1 MPNYKYEMEILTPLH
16 IGSGEKIYPLEYVI
30 DKEFIRVNMDK
41 LFAEPSFQREMF
53 IRESKKRD
61 FYLGAFDKNNS
72 LKYPLYE
79 TAVALSTASE
89 LTNNLGTPNA
99 LVLDFIKEGKNFYIP
114 GSSLKGAIRTAM
126 LWNFLQEANIR
137 SEFEGSLKKELVR
150 KKDPKEGRR
159 VKRERFSLSSEETIL
174 GRPNY
179 SLLKALHV
187 GDSDFLSPSSIS
199 SSISVEVSKVV
210 SKTEDGF
217 KWKQLGRDGGNTDNP
232 KEATPIFFEA
242 VKSGTKIKGSIKIDE
257 FLLRDEIAATLKFRD
272 AALLKGLVKTCNAF
286 AHHHLEKERNF
297 FKPIGLKEIHD
308 EIERIKKISLTD
320 NEFLLHFAWGSGYEA
335 KALGNTIDKSLFNEI
350 RNERDLG
357 KNLGRRGM
365 EFPKTRKVV
374 FEDGKPKTVTG
385 WVKVSLKE

>member
-30 DKEFIRVNMDK
+30 DKEVIRVNMDK
-41 LFAEPSFQREMF
+41 LFAEPSFQRETF

-72 LKYPLYE
+72 LKYPLYKI
-79 TAVALSTASE
+79 AIALSTASE
-89 LTNNLGTPNA
+89 LTDNIGTSNA

-114 GSSLKGAIRTAM
+114 GSSLKGAIRTAV
-126 LWNFLQEANIR
+126 LWNFLQKANIR
-137 SEFEGSLKKELVR
+137 SEFEGSLKRELVR

-159 VKRERFSLSSEETIL
+159 VKKQRFSLSSEEAIL

-199 SSISVEVSKVV
+199 VEVSRVL
-210 SKTEDGF
+210 SKTGNGF

-242 VKSGTKIKGSIKIDE
+242 VKSGTEIKGNIKIDE
-257 FLLRDEIAATLKFRD
+257 FLLSQEIAAALKLRD
-272 AALLKGLVKTCNAF
+272 TALLKKLAKTCNTF
-286 AHHHLEKERNF
+286 AHRHLEKEWDF
-297 FKPIGLKEIHD
+297 FKPIGLKEIQD
-308 EIERIKKISLTD
+308 EIERIKNISLTD

-335 KALGNTIDKSLFNEI
+335 KALGNAIDKSLFNEI

-357 KNLGRRGM
+357 KNLGKRGM
-365 EFPKTRKVV
+365 EFPKTRKIV
-374 FEDGKPKTVTG
+374 FEDGKPRTVTG

>member
-1 MPNYKYEMEILTPLH
+1 MPNYKYEIEVLTSLH

-72 LKYPLYE
+72 LKYPLYK
-79 TAVALSTASE
+79 TAIALSTASE
-89 LTNNLGTPNA
+89 LTNNIGTPNA
-99 LVLDFIKEGKNFYIP
+99 LVLNFIKEGKNFYIP

-137 SEFEGSLKKELVR
+137 SEFEGSLKKELAR

-159 VKRERFSLSSEETIL
+159 VKRERFSLSSEEAIL

-179 SLLKALHV
+179 SLLKALHA
-187 GDSDFLSPSSIS
+187 GDSDFLLP
-199 SSISVEVSKVV
+199 SSISVEVSRVL
-210 SKTEDGF
+210 SKTGNGF

-232 KEATPIFFEA
+232 GDATPIFFEA

-257 FLLRDEIAATLKFRD
+257 FLLSEEVA
-272 AALLKGLVKTCNAF
+272 AALKLRDITLLKELAKTCNAF
-286 AHHHLEKERNF
+286 AYHHLEKEWNF
-297 FKPIGLKEIHD
+297 FKSVGLKEIQD

-350 RNERDLG
+350 RNEWNLG
-357 KNLGRRGM
+357 KRGM
-365 EFPKTRKVV
+365 EFPKTRKIV

-385 WVKVSLKE
+385 WVKLKLET